1 MVRLISFPLKMN
13 LSLAKLKKQ
22 RHRESENP
30 FTKHA
35 PLPALLQTAQEGL
48 PHAMRLEQLRKGNW
62 ENARNYDRQLAMTD
76 SRKRYQMQQ
85 THNHEYDKLRSIDHG
100 LLQPRAMQRMEDLR
114 KLLNIKDA

>member
-1 MVRLISFPLKMN
+1 MN
-13 LSLAKLKKQ
+13 LSLAKMKKQ
-22 RHRESENP
+22 RHRESINP

-62 ENARNYDRQLAMTD
+62 HTARDYDRQLQMTD
-76 SRKRYQMQQ
+76 SRKRYQMLQ
-85 THNHEYDKLRSIDHG
+85 TNNHEYDKLRSIDYG